1 MLRSYLRLT
10 LFALGLLVGVQVP
23 GFIEAY
29 ERHVEAR
36 RLEAQQGLL
45 GFQDT
50 AGRFF
55 EGNLNALVE
64 HYRASDDP
72 VIQSDARSVAA
83 LVERAR
89 LLDREWRL
97 MQGPWYAQA
106 WHVLIGA
113 DQRLRRQVWGSY
125 RFQVLLAPEA
135 IAWGICCAL
144 LLAWMAESIFLLIRR
159 LLFPQRRQQRR
170 RTVQNDSPRKKLS

>member
-29 ERHVEAR
+29 ANQVEAR
-36 RLEAQQGLL
+36 RLEAHQGLA

-50 AGRFF
+50 AGKFF
-55 EGNLNALVE
+55 EGDLNALVE
-64 HYRASDDP
+64 HYRASEDP
-72 VIQSDARSVAA
+72 VIQSDASSVSA

-89 LLDREWRL
+89 LLDREWRI
-97 MQGPWYAQA
+97 MEGPWYAQA

-113 DQRLRRQVWGSY
+113 DRAIRRQVWSGY
-125 RFQVLLAPEA
+125 RFRVLLAPEA
-135 IAWGICCAL
+135 IAWGLSCAL
-144 LLAWMAESIFLLIRR
+144 LLAWIVESLFVLLRQA
-159 LLFPQRRQQRR
+159 LFPQRNRRRR
-170 RTVQNDSPRKKLS
+170 RTANPLPSKQ

>member
-23 GFIEAY
+23 GFIQAY
-29 ERHVEAR
+29 VNHIEAR
-36 RLEAQQGLL
+36 RAEAQQGLT

-55 EGNLNALVE
+55 EGDLNALVE
-64 HYRASDDP
+64 HYRASEDP
-72 VIQSDARSVAA
+72 VIQSDARSVSA

-89 LLDREWRL
+89 LLDREWRI
-97 MQGPWYAQA
+97 MQGPWYARA
-106 WHVLIGA
+106 WHVVIGA
-113 DQRLRRQVWGSY
+113 DRDLRRQVWSSY

-144 LLAWMAESIFLLIRR
+144 MLAFVIEGIFLVLSRA
-159 LLFPQRRQQRR
+159 LFPQRYRR
-170 RTVQNDSPRKKLS
+170 RRRSSSPLPPKR

>member
-29 ERHVEAR
+29 GNHVEAR
-36 RLEAQQGLL
+36 RLEAQQGLE

-55 EGNLNALVE
+55 KGDLNALVE
-64 HYRASDDP
+64 HYRASEDP
-72 VIQSDARSVAA
+72 VIQSDARSVSA

-89 LLDREWRL
+89 LLDREWRI
-97 MQGPWYAQA
+97 MEGPWYAQA
-106 WHVLIGA
+106 WHVLVGA
-113 DQRLRRQVWGSY
+113 DQAIRRQVWNSY
-125 RFQVLLAPEA
+125 RFQVLLSPEA
-135 IAWGICCAL
+135 IAWGLSCAL
-144 LLAWMAESIFLLIRR
+144 LLAWIVESLFVLLRQA
-159 LLFPQRRQQRR
+159 LFPQRNRRRR
-170 RTVQNDSPRKKLS
+170 RTANSLPSKR

>member
-29 ERHVEAR
+29 GNQVEAR

-55 EGNLNALVE
+55 NGDLNALVE
-64 HYRASDDP
+64 HYRVSEDP
-72 VIQSDARSVAA
+72 VIQSDARSVSA

-89 LLDREWRL
+89 LLDRERRV
-97 MQGPWYAQA
+97 MEGPWYAQA

-113 DQRLRRQVWGSY
+113 DQAIRRQVWNSY
-125 RFQVLLAPEA
+125 RFQVLLSPEA
-135 IAWGICCAL
+135 IAWGLSCAL
-144 LLAWMAESIFLLIRR
+144 LLAWIVESLFVLLRQA
-159 LLFPQRRQQRR
+159 LFPQRNRRRR
-170 RTVQNDSPRKKLS
+170 RTANSLPSKR

>member
-10 LFALGLLVGVQVP
+10 LFALGLLIGVQVP

-29 ERHVEAR
+29 ANHVEAR
-36 RLEAQQGLL
+36 RLEAQQGLA

-55 EGNLNALVE
+55 EGDLNALVE
-64 HYRASDDP
+64 HYRASADP
-72 VIQSDARSVAA
+72 VIQSDARSVSA

-89 LLDREWRL
+89 LLDREWRI
-97 MQGPWYAQA
+97 MGGPWYAQA
-106 WHVLIGA
+106 WHVLVGA
-113 DQRLRRQVWGSY
+113 DKEIRHQVWNSY

-135 IAWGICCAL
+135 IAWGLSCAL
-144 LLAWMAESIFLLIRR
+144 LLAWIIESVYVLLRQA
-159 LLFPQRRQQRR
+159 LFPQRYRRRR
-170 RTVQNDSPRKKLS
+170 RTATALPPKR

>member
-97 MQGPWYAQA
+97 MQGPWYAKA

-113 DQRLRRQVWGSY
+113 DQQLRRQVWGSY

>member
-29 ERHVEAR
+29 GNQVEAR

-50 AGRFF
+50 AGQFF
-55 EGNLNALVE
+55 NGDLNALVE
-64 HYRASDDP
+64 HYRVSEDP
-72 VIQSDARSVAA
+72 VIQSDARSVSA

-89 LLDREWRL
+89 LLDRERRI
-97 MQGPWYAQA
+97 MEGPWYAQA

-113 DQRLRRQVWGSY
+113 DQAIRRQVWNSY
-125 RFQVLLAPEA
+125 RFQVLLSPEA
-135 IAWGICCAL
+135 IAWGLSCAL
-144 LLAWMAESIFLLIRR
+144 LLAWIVESLFVLLRQA
-159 LLFPQRRQQRR
+159 LFPQRNRRRR
-170 RTVQNDSPRKKLS
+170 RTANSLPSKR

>member
-1 MLRSYLRLT
+1 MMLRSYLRLT
-10 LFALGLLVGVQVP
+10 LFALGLLIGVQVP
-23 GFIEAY
+23 GFIDAY
-29 ERHVEAR
+29 GNHVQAR
-36 RLEAQQGLL
+36 RLEAQQGLR

-64 HYRASDDP
+64 HYRTSEDP

-83 LVERAR
+83 LVERGR
-89 LLDREWRL
+89 LLDREWRI

-113 DQRLRRQVWGSY
+113 DQDLRRQVWSSY

-144 LLAWMAESIFLLIRR
+144 LLAWIIESIFVLLRQVF
-159 LLFPQRRQQRR
+159 FPQRYRRRR
-170 RTVQNDSPRKKLS
+170 RTAKPLPPAK